1 MKNIQPISIWKNGEN
16 KTASILEA
24 YIIKDDLSTSCTFY
38 WMLKESNSA
47 GEILADGNATMSAED
62 YNSWTGSNDQAY
74 NYIATKIK
82 VLIL

>member
-38 WMLKESNSA
+38 WMLKEANSA
-47 GEILADGNATMSAED
+47 GEILSDGNATMSSED

-74 NYIATKIK
+74 NYIATKIN